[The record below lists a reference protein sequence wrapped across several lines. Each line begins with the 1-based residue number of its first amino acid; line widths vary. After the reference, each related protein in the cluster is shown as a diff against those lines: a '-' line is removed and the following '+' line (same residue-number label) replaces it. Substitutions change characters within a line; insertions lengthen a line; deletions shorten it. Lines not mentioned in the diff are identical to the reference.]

1 MNEANINKFIEE
13 RIKKVSSEFE
23 IDLIRLLKTNSYI
36 SNLGNLTKENSNY
49 IKFKL
54 TEIKDTLR
62 QFSNKLYEVER
73 SLNFQTEDTPDQKN
87 IELFDDLRSE
97 ITNHQNS
104 INAILANIEND
115 ERDITNKIDTLF
127 KHYSLEIEATQKEL
141 DYRLNSL
148 QKELIEFTPTS
159 TVKEVLV
166 EKKQEQVV
174 GDTGLNEDTTVNKKV
189 FNEAIIY
196 VIVLVV
202 LGALILIGIINL
214 KDKKSII
221 SRKILDTKDE
231 KINNEQKGNY
241 INNIDTPKSEEK
253 KLTKNN
259 AVDNGSRKSSQFA
272 ADKLN
277 KDSKEMTKV
286 SNLYK
291 NNLKYNPMNLYIKNV
306 GTPKSEDKKLT
317 KINAVDNGS
326 RKNSQFASETV
337 EINKPVQKPDFLMVK
352 GVGANVREG
361 PGINYP
367 VVFIVESGQKFIDL
381 NEKKGIWLKIKMN
394 DSREGW
400 ISSKLINARVY

>member
-1 MNEANINKFIEE
+1 MNKDNINKFIEE
-13 RIKKVSSEFE
+13 RIKTVSSEFE
-23 IDLIRLLKTNSYI
+23 IDLIRLLKTNSYV

-54 TEIKDTLR
+54 TEIKDILR

-73 SLNFQTEDTPDQKN
+73 SLNFQTDDTPDQKN

-104 INAILANIEND
+104 INAIFAKIEND

-148 QKELIEFTPTS
+148 QKEFFEFTPSS

-166 EKKQEQVV
+166 EKKQEQTVE
-174 GDTGLNEDTTVNKKV
+174 DTGLNEDTAVNRKV
-189 FNEAIIY
+189 FNQAIIY

-202 LGALILIGIINL
+202 LGALIFIGIINL

-221 SRKILDTKDE
+221 SKKTLDTKDE
-231 KINNEQKGNY
+231 KINNKKNDYY

-253 KLTKNN
+253 KLTKKNV
-259 AVDNGSRKSSQFA
+259 VDNGRRKSSQFA
-272 ADKLN
+272 ANELD
-277 KDSKEMTKV
+277 KDSKEITKV

-291 NNLKYNPMNLYIKNV
+291 NELKYKPMNLYIKNV
-306 GTPKSEDKKLT
+306 DTPKSEEKKLT
-317 KINAVDNGS
+317 KKDS
-326 RKNSQFASETV
+326 TNSKTV
-337 EINKPVQKPDFLMVK
+337 EIIKPVQKPDYLMVK

-361 PGINYP
+361 PGMIYS
-367 VVFIVESGQKFIDL
+367 VVFIVESGQEFIDL

-394 DSREGW
+394 DGREGW

>member
-1 MNEANINKFIEE
+1 MNKANINKFIEE

-23 IDLIRLLKTNSYI
+23 IDLIRLLKTNSYV

-54 TEIKDTLR
+54 TEIKDILR

-73 SLNFQTEDTPDQKN
+73 SLNFQTDDTPDQKN

-97 ITNHQNS
+97 IINHQNS
-104 INAILANIEND
+104 INAILAKIEND
-115 ERDITNKIDTLF
+115 ERDLTNKIDTLF

-148 QKELIEFTPTS
+148 QKEFIEFTPSS

-166 EKKQEQVV
+166 EKKQEQIM
-174 GDTGLNEDTTVNKKV
+174 GDTGINEDTAVNRKV
-189 FNEAIIY
+189 FNQAIIY

-202 LGALILIGIINL
+202 LGALIFIGIINL

-221 SRKILDTKDE
+221 SKKTLDTKDE
-231 KINNEQKGNY
+231 KINNKKNDYY

-253 KLTKNN
+253 KLTKRNV
-259 AVDNGSRKSSQFA
+259 VDNGSRKSSKFA
-272 ADKLN
+272 ADELN
-277 KDSKEMTKV
+277 KDSKEITKV

-291 NNLKYNPMNLYIKNV
+291 NELKYKPMNLYIKNV
-306 GTPKSEDKKLT
+306 DTPKSEEKKLT
-317 KINAVDNGS
+317 KKDS
-326 RKNSQFASETV
+326 TNSKTV
-337 EINKPVQKPDFLMVK
+337 EIIKPVQKPEYLMVK

-367 VVFIVESGQKFIDL
+367 VVFIVESGQEFIDL
-381 NEKKGIWLKIKMN
+381 NEKKGILLKIKMN
-394 DSREGW
+394 DGREGW

>member
-1 MNEANINKFIEE
+1 MNKANINKFIEE

-23 IDLIRLLKTNSYI
+23 IDLIRLLKTNSYV

-54 TEIKDTLR
+54 TEIKDILR

-73 SLNFQTEDTPDQKN
+73 SLNFQTDDTPDQKN

-104 INAILANIEND
+104 INAIFAKIEND

-148 QKELIEFTPTS
+148 QKEFFEFTPSS

-166 EKKQEQVV
+166 EKKQEQTVE
-174 GDTGLNEDTTVNKKV
+174 DTGLNEDTAVNRKV
-189 FNEAIIY
+189 FNQAIIY
-196 VIVLVV
+196 VLVLVV

-214 KDKKSII
+214 KDKESII
-221 SRKILDTKDE
+221 SKKTIDTKDE
-231 KINNEQKGNY
+231 KINNKKNDHY

-253 KLTKNN
+253 KLTK
-259 AVDNGSRKSSQFA
+259 
-272 ADKLN
+272 
-277 KDSKEMTKV
+277 
-286 SNLYK
+286 
-291 NNLKYNPMNLYIKNV
+291 KNV
-306 GTPKSEDKKLT
+306 
-317 KINAVDNGS
+317 VDNGS
-326 RKNSQFASETV
+326 RKNSQFAAEELNKDSKEITKVSNLYKNELKYKPMNLYIKNVDTPKSEEKKLTKKDLTNSKTV
-337 EINKPVQKPDFLMVK
+337 EIIKPVQKPDYLMVK

-367 VVFIVESGQKFIDL
+367 VAFIVESGQEFIDL

-394 DSREGW
+394 DGREGW

>member
-1 MNEANINKFIEE
+1 MNKANINKFIEE
-13 RIKKVSSEFE
+13 RIKNVSSEFE
-23 IDLIRLLKTNSYI
+23 IDLIRLLKTNSYV

-54 TEIKDTLR
+54 TEIKDILR
-62 QFSNKLYEVER
+62 QFSIKLYEVER
-73 SLNFQTEDTPDQKN
+73 SLNFQTDDIPGQKN

-97 ITNHQNS
+97 IINNQNS
-104 INAILANIEND
+104 INAILAKIEND

-148 QKELIEFTPTS
+148 QKEFIEFTPSS

-166 EKKQEQVV
+166 EKKQEQIM
-174 GDTGLNEDTTVNKKV
+174 GDTGINEDTAVNRKV
-189 FNEAIIY
+189 FNQAIIY

-202 LGALILIGIINL
+202 LGALIFIGIINL

-221 SRKILDTKDE
+221 SKKTLDTKDE
-231 KINNEQKGNY
+231 KINNKKNDYY
-241 INNIDTPKSEEK
+241 IYNIDTPKSEEK
-253 KLTKNN
+253 KLTKKNV
-259 AVDNGSRKSSQFA
+259 VDNGSRKSSQFA
-272 ADKLN
+272 ADELN
-277 KDSKEMTKV
+277 KDSKEITKV

-291 NNLKYNPMNLYIKNV
+291 NELKYKPMNLYIKNV
-306 GTPKSEDKKLT
+306 DTPKSEEKKLT
-317 KINAVDNGS
+317 KKDS
-326 RKNSQFASETV
+326 TNSKTV
-337 EINKPVQKPDFLMVK
+337 EIIRPVQKQDFLMVK

-361 PGINYP
+361 PGMIYS
-367 VVFIVESGQKFIDL
+367 VVFIVGSGQEFIDL

-394 DSREGW
+394 DGREGW

>member
-1 MNEANINKFIEE
+1 MDKSNINKFIEE

-23 IDLIRLLKTNSYI
+23 IDLIRLLKTNSYV

-54 TEIKDTLR
+54 TEIKDILR

-73 SLNFQTEDTPDQKN
+73 SLNFQTDDTPDQKN

-104 INAILANIEND
+104 INAIFAKIEND

-148 QKELIEFTPTS
+148 QKEFFEFTPSS

-166 EKKQEQVV
+166 EKKQEQTVE
-174 GDTGLNEDTTVNKKV
+174 DTGLNEDTAVNRKV
-189 FNEAIIY
+189 FNQAIIY
-196 VIVLVV
+196 VLVLVV

-214 KDKKSII
+214 KDKESII
-221 SRKILDTKDE
+221 SKKTIDTKDE
-231 KINNEQKGNY
+231 KINNDKNDHY

-253 KLTKNN
+253 KLTKKNV
-259 AVDNGSRKSSQFA
+259 VDNGSRKSSQFA
-272 ADKLN
+272 ANELD
-277 KDSKEMTKV
+277 KDSKEITKV

-291 NNLKYNPMNLYIKNV
+291 NELKYKPMNLYIKNV
-306 GTPKSEDKKLT
+306 DTPKSEEKKLT
-317 KINAVDNGS
+317 KKDS
-326 RKNSQFASETV
+326 TNSKTV
-337 EINKPVQKPDFLMVK
+337 EIIKPVQKLNYLMVK
-352 GVGANVREG
+352 GIGANVREG

-367 VVFIVESGQKFIDL
+367 VAFIVESGQEFIDL

-394 DSREGW
+394 DGREGW

>member
-1 MNEANINKFIEE
+1 MNKANINKFIEE

-23 IDLIRLLKTNSYI
+23 IDLIRLLKTNSYV

-54 TEIKDTLR
+54 TEIKDILR

-73 SLNFQTEDTPDQKN
+73 SLNFQTDDTPDQKN

-97 ITNHQNS
+97 IINHQNS
-104 INAILANIEND
+104 INAILAKIEND
-115 ERDITNKIDTLF
+115 ERDLTNKIDTLF

-148 QKELIEFTPTS
+148 QKEFIEFTPSS

-166 EKKQEQVV
+166 EKKQEQIMV
-174 GDTGLNEDTTVNKKV
+174 DTGINEDTAVNRKV
-189 FNEAIIY
+189 FNQAIIY

-202 LGALILIGIINL
+202 LGALIFIGIINL

-221 SRKILDTKDE
+221 SKKTLDTKDE
-231 KINNEQKGNY
+231 KINNKKNDYY
-241 INNIDTPKSEEK
+241 IYNIDTPKSEEK
-253 KLTKNN
+253 KLTKKNV
-259 AVDNGSRKSSQFA
+259 VDNGSRKSSQFA
-272 ADKLN
+272 ADELD
-277 KDSKEMTKV
+277 KDSKEITKV

-291 NNLKYNPMNLYIKNV
+291 NELKYKPMNLYIKNV
-306 GTPKSEDKKLT
+306 DTPKSEEKKLT
-317 KINAVDNGS
+317 KKDS
-326 RKNSQFASETV
+326 TNSKTV
-337 EINKPVQKPDFLMVK
+337 EKIKPVQKPDFLMVK

-361 PGINYP
+361 PGMIYP
-367 VVFIVESGQKFIDL
+367 VIFIVESGQEFIDL
-381 NEKKGIWLKIKMN
+381 NEKRGIWLKIKMN
-394 DSREGW
+394 DGREGW